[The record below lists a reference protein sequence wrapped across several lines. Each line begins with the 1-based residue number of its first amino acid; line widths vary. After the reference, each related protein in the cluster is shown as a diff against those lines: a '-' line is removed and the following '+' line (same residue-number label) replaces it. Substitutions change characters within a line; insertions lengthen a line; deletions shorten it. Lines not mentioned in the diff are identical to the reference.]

1 MGYVVEMNSI
11 AFLIIFFIFDI
22 IQFRE
27 YGLNMVLLNMLISA
41 TIVIVGYFLWRYRL
55 GDLYY
60 HERSRWKMDK
70 DQVLR
75 RLAKAMAARGARPQL
90 ETKDENM
97 WFLLPPL
104 SIVRRAGPWKACVTS
119 HLVGCGTID
128 VVLGEPTQAP
138 LRQDRGCVGRG
149 PQ

>member
-104 SIVRRAGPWKACVTS
+104 SIV
-119 HLVGCGTID
+119 
-128 VVLGEPTQAP
+128 
-138 LRQDRGCVGRG
+138 VGRAYVG
-149 PQ
+149 PSTEENEHIVERLKGFVENALA